1 MHSLKLKANC
11 EKPERILDSQ
21 QICKLN
27 FVQPNSWAEQITFLA
42 LTLFV
47 FWFNTDNAY
56 NATTLDDLAVTADL
70 LHGSSNFHFITP

>member
-1 MHSLKLKANC
+1 VKSPVGYSTDDDFANN
-11 EKPERILDSQ
+11 ILTSS
-21 QICKLN
+21 KTEL
-27 FVQPNSWAEQITFLA
+27 VKSFLA

-56 NATTLDDLAVTADL
+56 NAATLYDLAVTADL

>member
-1 MHSLKLKANC
+1 MTSLQTIFLASPVK
-11 EKPERILDSQ
+11 
-21 QICKLN
+21 
-27 FVQPNSWAEQITFLA
+27 SWPRFLA